1 MKTPELKKFLKQR
14 AKEMKSD
21 FNDVPEW
28 VIKASV
34 EFFNKKQEDEQYVNR
49 IGNFISSSEVEE
61 DRAIVKFLQEA
72 DEDVLS
78 EFAHGFEFHDGKG
91 NVIEISMWEPL
102 EHFTLRQLA
111 EAIGLQ

>member
-1 MKTPELKKFLKQR
+1 MKTIDLKKALQKK
-14 AKEMKSD
+14 AKELKSD

-34 EFFNKKQEDEQYVNR
+34 DFFNNQKEENQYVER
-49 IGNFISSSEVEE
+49 IGNFISSSTQEE
-61 DRAIVKFLQEA
+61 DAAIVKFLQEA
-72 DEDVLS
+72 DEETLDQS
-78 EFAHGFEFHDGKG
+78 AHGCEFHDGKG
-91 NVIEISMWEPL
+91 NVVEISMWEPL